1 MKNWYTAVAIAH
13 TNRHFL
19 LLLILLLLLFPV
31 VPVQEILL
39 TVSKAAATTKMGQP
53 SHPASNALIYC
64 TYAAFLY
71 DALGPSSSSS
81 ASSMRCH

>member
-19 LLLILLLLLFPV
+19 LLLLLLLFPV

-39 TVSKAAATTKMGQP
+39 TISKAASSSDKMGQP

-71 DALGPSSSSS
+71 DALGPYSSSS